1 MSFVY
6 REAAVDVYRVDLSG
20 PLNVGR
26 FEDLVELFQDLS
38 ARGIQRVV
46 VNLENVPFID
56 SQGLAALIAG
66 YKIFGSDSWNFR
78 LAGIQDQPRL
88 VFELT
93 GFDQVF
99 GTDTGPN
106 HDKSEPVSRK
116 PFLRAAAGHQSYICV
131 PQLAVPN

>member
-6 REAAVDVYRVDLSG
+6 RQVAVDGYRVDLSG
-20 PLNVGR
+20 PLNISR
-26 FEDLVELFQDLS
+26 SENLVELFRGLS
-38 ARGIQRVV
+38 ARGIERVV

-56 SQGLAALIAG
+56 SRGLAALIAG
-66 YKIFGSDSWNFR
+66 YKVFGGAPQNFR
-78 LAGIQDQPRL
+78 LIGIKDQPRL

-99 GTDTGPN
+99 RTDTGLDD
-106 HDKSEPVSRK
+106 DKSELASRK
-116 PFLRAAAGHQSYICV
+116 LLLRVAAGHQSFTCA